1 MDATRARELL
11 SVLADGIDPL
21 TGEVLPREHLCNQPE
36 IIRAL
41 HEVLRVSPSTK
52 QKSQPRNAGK
62 PWTEM
67 EEDKLMDEFDAGVKL
82 SEIAQ
87 EHGRT
92 KGAIESR
99 LVALGTINKTYIN
112 RTRGDHF
119 GNFSNDMVLR

>member
-1 MDATRARELL
+1 MDAMRARELL

-52 QKSQPRNAGK
+52 QKIQPRNAGK
-62 PWTEM
+62 PWTET
-67 EEDKLMDEFDAGVKL
+67 EENKLMDEFDAGVKL

-92 KGAIESR
+92 RGAIEAR
-99 LVALGTINKTYIN
+99 LAVLGKIKKTYIN
-112 RTRGDHF
+112 IKRT
-119 GNFSNDMVLR
+119 

>member
-52 QKSQPRNAGK
+52 QKASHG
-62 PWTEM
+62 M
-67 EEDKLMDEFDAGVKL
+67 
-82 SEIAQ
+82 Q
-87 EHGRT
+87 EN
-92 KGAIESR
+92 
-99 LVALGTINKTYIN
+99 LGQRWKRI
-112 RTRGDHF
+112 
-119 GNFSNDMVLR
+119 S